1 MALVAA
7 SISSIYRSSKAI
19 AAAVKKGVT
28 GITTS
33 PSTFFSYPFPISIT
47 SSYSNTAKLLS
58 PDDPSSRTQFLN
70 FVKDRCKSKNLKLD
84 DALGW
89 FNRMLLMRPL
99 PPVEVF
105 NYLLGVVARTN
116 HHSTVLALYLRLRMN
131 SVGLCPAYLL

>member
-1 MALVAA
+1 MASVAA

-47 SSYSNTAKLLS
+47 NSYSNTAKLLS

-89 FNRMLLMRPL
+89 FDRMVLMK
-99 PPVEVF
+99 PPVDVSI
-105 NYLLGVVARTN
+105 VCW
-116 HHSTVLALYLRLRMN
+116 
-131 SVGLCPAYLL
+131 GL